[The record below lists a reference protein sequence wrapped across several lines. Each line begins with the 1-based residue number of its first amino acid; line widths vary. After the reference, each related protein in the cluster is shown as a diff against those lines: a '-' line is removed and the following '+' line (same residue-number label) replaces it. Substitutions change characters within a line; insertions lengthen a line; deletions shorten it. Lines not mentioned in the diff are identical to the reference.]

1 MRPDG
6 DGPALRRRI
15 VRGAGFR
22 QPVFRSQIERG
33 GKGDIAAARFAFQA
47 GLDPVETRQLYT
59 SVFMHYIVAH

>member
-1 MRPDG
+1 METD
-6 DGPALRRRI
+6 LLFSRI

-47 GLDPVETRQLYT
+47 GLDLG
-59 SVFMHYIVAH
+59 